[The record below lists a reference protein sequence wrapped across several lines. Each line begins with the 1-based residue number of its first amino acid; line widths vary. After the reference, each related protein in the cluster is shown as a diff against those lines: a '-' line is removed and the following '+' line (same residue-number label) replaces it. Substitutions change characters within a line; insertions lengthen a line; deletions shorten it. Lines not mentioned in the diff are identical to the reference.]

1 MSHPMREFLYQIQL
15 MRPALLTEGPTPE
28 ERDALGAHRAYLDRL
43 AAAGIVLLF
52 GRTQTTD
59 AATFGIV
66 IFRAASLDEAHQV
79 MADDPAV
86 RAGVMR
92 AEVFPFHVVGVGSAL
107 TASA

>member
-1 MSHPMREFLYQIQL
+1 MSHPTREFLYRIQPT
-15 MRPALLTEGPTPE
+15 RPALLIEGPTPA

-43 AAAGIVLLF
+43 AAAGVVLLF

-66 IFRAASLDEAHQV
+66 IFRAASLDEARQV

-86 RAGVMR
+86 HASVMR
-92 AEVFPFHVVGVGSAL
+92 AEVFPFHLVGVGPAL
-107 TASA
+107 AVGA